1 MFDAILQHLA
11 LALGLG
17 LLVGFQR
24 EWTMP
29 HLAGIRTFA
38 LVTVAGTL
46 CGELSRTAS
55 PWILPAGLVGIVV
68 LLGVGTFAY
77 PERRDPDPGVTTHVA
92 AVLMFLVGASLIY
105 LPPTIPILVSGLTAV
120 LLHWKEP
127 LHGFVRQIG
136 PRDIRAI
143 IRLVLLA
150 LVILPIV
157 PNENFG
163 PDGVLNPYEI
173 WMMIVLVCGI
183 GLASYIAYKFLGE
196 QGGTVLSGL
205 LGGLVSS
212 TAATFSYARRSVQ
225 PGSNATLGALAI
237 LIASTVVFLRVFVEV
252 LVAAP
257 GLLPQV
263 IWPLAAMM
271 GWMSLL
277 SCGLYLLRPTESQAA
292 PFDDEPFHFRW
303 AVVFG
308 VFYALL
314 LVLVAF
320 ARERFGAEML
330 YAVAAVAGLTEMDA
344 ITLSSARLMYTG
356 HLGID
361 QGWRMI
367 LIGALS
373 NIVFKML
380 VVMVVGSR
388 ELRRRVGLVFVASLA
403 FGIGILLF
411 WPTLK

>member
-1 MFDAILQHLA
+1 MFDALLQHLA

-24 EWTMP
+24 EWTTA

-38 LVTVAGTL
+38 LVTVSGTL
-46 CGELSRTAS
+46 CGELSRIAS
-55 PWILPAGLVGIVV
+55 PWILPAGLLGIVV
-68 LLGVGTFAY
+68 MLGVGTFVY
-77 PERRDPDPGVTTHVA
+77 VKRRDPEPGVTTQVA
-92 AVLMFLVGASLIY
+92 AILMFLVGASLIY
-105 LPPTIPILVSGLTAV
+105 LPATIPVLVSGLTAV

-157 PNENFG
+157 PNQNFG
-163 PDGVLNPYEI
+163 PNGVLNPYEI
-173 WMMIVLVCGI
+173 WMMVVLVCGI

-196 QGGTVLSGL
+196 QGGAVLSGL

-212 TAATFSYARRSVQ
+212 TAATLSYARRSVQ

-237 LIASTVVFLRVFVEV
+237 LIASTVVFLRVFIEV
-252 LVAAP
+252 MVAAP
-257 GLLPQV
+257 GLLPQ
-263 IWPLAAMM
+263 IILPLAAMM
-271 GWMSLL
+271 GWMALL
-277 SCGLYLLRPTESQAA
+277 SCGLYLGRPREVQAA

-303 AVVFG
+303 AVAFAG
-308 VFYALL
+308 FYALL
-314 LVLVAF
+314 LVVVAF
-320 ARERFGAEML
+320 ARERFGNEML

-344 ITLSSARLMYTG
+344 ITLSSARLMHTG
-356 HLGID
+356 QLEID

-380 VVMVVGSR
+380 IVVAVGSR
-388 ELRRRVGLVFVASLA
+388 ELRSRVALVFTASLA
-403 FGIGILLF
+403 VGIGILLF
-411 WPTLK
+411 WPTLN